1 MKKSEIMVSMPMN
14 TYEELLAFKK
24 EYTDLCNK
32 IRSCFN
38 FDYLVTENRIDFN
51 VNKALELAKEHLPN
65 RCKIANII
73 KTE

>member
-1 MKKSEIMVSMPMN
+1 MKKSEMMVSMPMN
-14 TYEELLAFKK
+14 SYEELLAFKK

-32 IRSCFN
+32 IRACFN
-38 FDYLVTENRIDFN
+38 FDYFATENRIDFDT
-51 VNKALELAKEHLPN
+51 NKALELGKGYLPN